1 MVLPSSVLSPVML
14 PPSHKLPALAP
25 AAPRPS
31 VAEKFLGFL
40 RSGPVVNGIVALA
53 ITVGFFHGW
62 LKNHYP
68 HPVVTF
74 LFDAMLI
81 VALAFVFL
89 QKADGQSFIPPGSVG
104 NALRLLYFTC
114 FLYLLIPFDP
124 PLLVSLAALRGW
136 CFATLTFGLGYHLT
150 RNLTQVKGYFYILI
164 LLGVIVSIYGMRQSP
179 EEIKKLIADDPDYA
193 SRYITSF
200 YASSSGAGQMRT
212 FSTFVSAAAF
222 GSTLAN
228 VIIFAV
234 ALLSSPDT
242 SKTERRIILL
252 SILPMTY
259 GMILS
264 GSRTSLITLG
274 VGLLLIAWYR
284 RNLINF
290 IVLPAALFVGLKLAS
305 IATSGA
311 AAERF
316 AEVLKLEDVFW
327 RNYIPFEIGLKFMS
341 DNPFGGGLG
350 KSGYSIPF
358 FLSRRTGYSDFTQAD
373 GDIGRLMVDMGI
385 VGLLVFGWLLW
396 AGLRSGYRHLKLL
409 HQTPLSTIALPSAA
423 CFLMSVIGFPSG
435 SPFLGI
441 PLGVMTWFF
450 LGTLQKLADQHAEK
464 PAPES
469 TPPADATPP
478 APQKKFYYYQPEKTP
493 RPQP

>member
-1 MVLPSSVLSPVML
+1 MISTPHRN
-14 PPSHKLPALAP
+14 PPLAP
-25 AAPRPS
+25 APPRLS
-31 VAEKFLGFL
+31 LVEKFLGFL
-40 RSGPVVNGIVALA
+40 RSGFVVNGTVALA

-68 HPVVTF
+68 HPAVTF

-81 VALAFVFL
+81 VALAAAFI
-89 QKADGQSFIPPGSVG
+89 QKGSKESFIPPGAVG
-104 NALRLLYFTC
+104 NALRFLYFVC
-114 FLYLLIPFDP
+114 FIYLLIPFDP

-150 RNLTQVKGYFYILI
+150 RNLAQVKGYFYIL
-164 LLGVIVSIYGMRQSP
+164 LVLGVIVSIYGMGQSP
-179 EEIKKLIADDPDYA
+179 DEIKKLIDTDPDYA
-193 SRYITSF
+193 TRYLTSF

-222 GSTLAN
+222 GSTLTN

-234 ALLSSPDT
+234 ALLSAPES
-242 SKTERRIILL
+242 SKWERRIIAL

-264 GSRTSLITLG
+264 GSRTSLVTLG

-290 IVLPAALFVGLKLAS
+290 ILLPTAIFVAINIAS

-316 AEVLKLEDVFW
+316 GELFKLEDVFW
-327 RNYIPFEIGLKFMS
+327 RNYIPFEIGLKFMAE
-341 DNPFGGGLG
+341 NPFGGGLG

-358 FLSRRTGYSDFTQAD
+358 FLTRRTGYHDFVPAD

-385 VGLLVFGWLLW
+385 VGLIAFTWLLW
-396 AGLRSGYRHLKLL
+396 TGLRTGYQHLQQL
-409 HQTPLSTIALPSAA
+409 HDTPLSTIALPSAA

-450 LGTLQKLADQHAEK
+450 LGTLQKLADEHAKGTFAETTTTPETPSENAA
-464 PAPES
+464 PA
-469 TPPADATPP
+469 
-478 APQKKFYYYQPEKTP
+478 KKFYYYKPDKTP
-493 RPQP
+493 RPPR